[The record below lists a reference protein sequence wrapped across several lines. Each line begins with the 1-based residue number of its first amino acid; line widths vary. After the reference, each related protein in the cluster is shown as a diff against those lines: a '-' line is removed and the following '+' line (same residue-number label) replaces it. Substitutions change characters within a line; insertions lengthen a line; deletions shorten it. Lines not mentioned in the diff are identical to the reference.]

1 MDNKIT
7 PKIKNIRFRHV
18 VSRYLITINKSFNY
32 LISYIVSSV
41 ILLIAIFILI
51 INITPSVYAQNFAQ
65 PFTQSAG
72 KQTVNIH
79 AYAPL
84 LNNWAYIISS
94 QGKIYT
100 KFKTTSPTIY
110 MNEKIPVYVQTF
122 GTNKVPLR
130 DQTIFLSSPDTK
142 YGLHIIEPKIPTNVK
157 GLTEGYIT
165 STYKNPIIYTI
176 IATDTTYAEAPVVFK
191 NMLQLQYYPSK
202 NYKPSIFTNILN
214 FLGNLFSSTTNIL
227 DILSIVL
234 ALTVFIIV
242 EKRLLISKIS
252 ITIQNQYRVLFGIIR
267 ILFIPY
273 LVSIFALYNQHS
285 LINYIA
291 IAILVLVSVHFILM
305 YTKDLKEAVSKV

>member
-1 MDNKIT
+1 MDSKIT
-7 PKIKNIRFRHV
+7 PKIKNIRFSHV
-18 VSRYLITINKSFNY
+18 VSRYLITINKSFDD

-41 ILLIAIFILI
+41 ILLIAIFIFI

-65 PFTQSAG
+65 GFTQSSG

-100 KFKTTSPTIY
+100 KLKTTSHTIY
-110 MNEKIPVYVQTF
+110 MNEKIPIYVQTF
-122 GTNKVPLR
+122 GTKKAPLR

-165 STYKNPIIYTI
+165 STYKKPTVYTI

-191 NMLQLQYYPSK
+191 NMLQIQYYPSK
-202 NYKPSIFTNILN
+202 NYKPSIFVNITNY
-214 FLGNLFSSTTNIL
+214 LGNLFSSTTNIL

-234 ALTVFIIV
+234 AIITFLII

-252 ITIQNQYRVLFGIIR
+252 ITIQNQYRILFGIIK

-285 LINYIA
+285 IINYVA
-291 IAILVLVSVHFILM
+291 LAILAIVSVHFILV
-305 YTKDLKEAVSKV
+305 YVKNLKDAVSRV